1 MLEQADSHSFRSHAE
16 TWMQSNAPCGWRA
29 QITAATPEEVVD
41 FYREW
46 LRALHAAGLLV
57 PHWPVR
63 FGGGGLGIAEQ
74 VIVQQVMSQFD
85 APRPRPM
92 IIALGHAA
100 ATLMEHGSAEQQELL
115 AGILDGEIWCQG
127 FSEPQAGSDLASLRC
142 RAVRAGEVYVV
153 DGQKTW
159 SSFAAHAAYC
169 LLLARTDPDAP
180 KHRGISFFVV
190 DMSSPGISVRPIR
203 QATGSTEFAEVFF
216 DQVELPAASR
226 VGAEGDGW
234 RIARTTLTSERVVQM
249 IELVEQARAAVRRIE
264 SELATVT
271 AASGRSQQ
279 ATERLRGE
287 VTETAID
294 VEVLAA
300 MTERVMSDL
309 ATGGTLGATG
319 SVLKLYFSEL
329 LQRLTATASRINGLD
344 GLRDPGSPADI
355 GYLSGSWFTDHL
367 RSWTWTIAAGTSEI
381 QRNIIGEQML
391 GLPRS

>member
-1 MLEQADSHSFRSHAE
+1 MK
-16 TWMQSNAPCGWRA
+16 TNAPRAWRGRV
-29 QITAATPEEVVD
+29 TAATPEELVD

-46 LRALHAAGLLV
+46 LRALHGAGLLV

-92 IIALGHAA
+92 TVALGHAA
-100 ATLMEHGSAEQQELL
+100 ATLMEHGSASQQELL

-127 FSEPQAGSDLASLRC
+127 FSEPEAGSDLASLRC
-142 RAVRAGEVYVV
+142 RAVRSGEVYVV

-159 SSFAAHAAYC
+159 SSFASEATYC

-180 KHRGISFFVV
+180 KHQGISFFVV
-190 DMSSPGISVRPIR
+190 DMSSPGITVRPIR

-216 DQVELPAASR
+216 DHVEVPAASR

-234 RIARTTLTSERVVQM
+234 RIARTTLASERVVQM
-249 IELVEQARAAVRRIE
+249 VELVEQARAAVRRID
-264 SELATVT
+264 SELHSVPVAP
-271 AASGRSQQ
+271 GRSRQ

-287 VTETAID
+287 VTEAAID

-309 ATGGTLGATG
+309 ASGGTLGPTG

-329 LQRLTATASRINGLD
+329 LQRMTATASRINGLD
-344 GLRDPGSPADI
+344 ALRDPGSPADV

-391 GLPRS
+391 GLPRT